1 MPARFALPAS
11 RLDAAQTL
19 VARFARKAAKLRM
32 PAPELAVTRSYTLY
46 WLESRDGI
54 QVGESTET
62 RPAKLPGT
70 RVRALAM
77 VDVEV
82 TGERPVLAGWS
93 FAAVI
98 QATPAGNI
106 LRKSPMFEA
115 DLPERFRSCTSECDH
130 CKKVRSR
137 SETFV
142 VVSTSGEF
150 RQVGRSCLGDF
161 TAAADPNAWLA
172 SYQFELALHEFIGEG
187 DGLGGFDLSARALF
201 ADDFLEMVA
210 AHVREFGYLGA
221 KQAAERNEASLGA
234 MVLSTGREVL
244 FGATDRDP
252 AVAARYSDAVT
263 DEDRKLAADAIAWV
277 TSDAVGHVSD
287 YVHNVRMYLARDIVD
302 TSSANVLAS
311 LVQSYRKHLGMRVE
325 KASKANE
332 HLPGVAVKQRL
343 RDLAL
348 TLVVEH
354 AFDTA
359 FGTKW
364 ILRFEDE
371 AGRCVVWKTTSRGLG
386 YSTGDRVV
394 VTGTVKELGEYQG
407 TKQTELTR
415 CVVEKVDTAC
425 AA

>member
-1 MPARFALPAS
+1 MPAHFALPAS
-11 RLDAAQTL
+11 RLAAAKDL
-19 VARFARKAAKLRM
+19 VKRFASKATRMHM

-70 RVRALAM
+70 SVRALAM

-93 FAAVI
+93 FVAVI

-106 LRKSPMFEA
+106 LRKSPMFES

-130 CKKVRSR
+130 CRKVRSR

-142 VVSTSGEF
+142 VVSDAGEYK
-150 RQVGRSCLGDF
+150 QVGRNCLGDF
-161 TAAADPNAWLA
+161 TADADPAAWLA
-172 SYQFELALHEFIGEG
+172 SYQFELALHEFLG
-187 DGLGGFDLSARALF
+187 DGLGGFELSARALF

-221 KQAAERNEASLGA
+221 KQAAERNERSLGA

-244 FGATDRDP
+244 FGATDRSP

-277 TSDAVGHVSD
+277 TSDDVGHVSD
-287 YVHNVRMYLARDIVD
+287 YVHNVRMYLARQFVD
-302 TSSANVLAS
+302 SSSANMLAS
-311 LVQSYRKHLGMRVE
+311 LVHSYRKHLGLRVE

-332 HLPGVAVKQRL
+332 HLPGATVKQRL

-348 TLVVEH
+348 TLVGEH
-354 AFDTA
+354 SFDTA

-386 YSTGDRVV
+386 YTTGDRVL
-394 VTGTVKELGEYQG
+394 VTGTVKALDEYHG

-415 CVVEKVDTAC
+415 CVVERADAAC